1 MSERR
6 TDEIATAVG
15 LGACVLVILAAWE
28 AWKLTNWLGWGVPY
42 ELLAIPSV
50 LSALVISPA
59 SDWARA
65 LVERRARRSTTDS

>member
-28 AWKLTNWLGWGVPY
+28 AWKLANWLGWVIPY

-50 LSALVISPA
+50 LSALIISPA
-59 SDWARA
+59 SNWARTW
-65 LVERRARRSTTDS
+65 VDRRAHRSTTDS